1 MDTPTRSSNKSDYL
15 RQHASLHHHPEWVHA
30 PLFLTYTFF
39 DPRDLVQV
47 KYEMLR
53 QVNREQLPVTTATT
67 LFGFSRVTFYQ
78 AEHRF
83 AVEGLAGLL
92 PHPKGPRR
100 AYKLSE
106 TVLQR
111 LLQILQD
118 EPTLLVE
125 DLQQRLEQDLGLC
138 VHPRSIERV
147 LIRARKKISQC
158 TPPSMCQYVPRQF
171 CFRITRIFVA
181 KHFRPA
187 IHRRKASYWRNKEWQ
202 PGWSSSQIMRRSFRN
217 KACRFRLI

>member
-1 MDTPTRSSNKSDYL
+1 MDTSTRSSNKSDYL
-15 RQHASLHHHPEWVHA
+15 HQYASLNHHPEWVHA
-30 PLFLTYTFF
+30 PLFLTHPFF

-53 QVNREQLPVTTATT
+53 QVNREKLSVTTATT

-78 AEHRF
+78 ADHRF
-83 AVEGLAGLL
+83 AVEGLTGLL

-100 AYKLSE
+100 AYKFSE

-125 DLQQRLEQDLGLC
+125 DLQQRLEQDMGLC
-138 VHPRSIERV
+138 VHPRSIERA
-147 LIRARKKISQC
+147 LTRARKKVSQWA
-158 TPPSMCQYVPRQF
+158 PPSMRQYVPRQF
-171 CFRITRIFVA
+171 CSRITRIFVA
-181 KHFRPA
+181 RHFRPA
-187 IHRRKASYWRNKEWQ
+187 IHRWRASYWKNKEWQ
-202 PGWSSSQIMRRSFRN
+202 PGCSSYQITRRSSQN
-217 KACRFRLI
+217 KACHFRLI